1 MNNPSEFDALRR
13 RQAEDA
19 LLLHAAA
26 EIVRQDQEEFFA
38 AQALPAPPAELMAR
52 VDADVY
58 RAIRKGSRK
67 RRTRTALARLGQA
80 AAVLVLISGAALTLG
95 YVSVDAT
102 REKINAF
109 LLENFGTHVVVHT
122 QETEEGTGNAF
133 PVGWNGPVYP
143 AWIPSRFTA
152 VEASSADR
160 SYFLYY
166 TSSDSAEL
174 LIISIWPST
183 VIPFGDSEYM
193 DSIES
198 IAIQDVTADLCY
210 KSDTQSYLLRFTKA
224 NLTIQLVGT
233 VTREEIIRI
242 AENISF

>member
-122 QETEEGTGNAF
+122 QETEEGTGNLF
-133 PVGWNGPVYP
+133 PVGWSSPVYP
-143 AWIPSRFTA
+143 AWIPKRFTT
-152 VEASSADR
+152 VEASSSGR
-160 SYFLYY
+160 SYFLSY
-166 TSSDSAEL
+166 TSPDPFDFL
-174 LIISIWPST
+174 VINIWPSS
-183 VIPFGDSEYM
+183 VSPFWDSENM
-193 DSIES
+193 DESDSIM
-198 IAIQDVTADLCY
+198 IQGISANLCY
-210 KSDTQSYLLRFTKA
+210 RNETNSYLLRFTKSD
-224 NLTIQLVGT
+224 LTIQIVGS
-233 VTREEIIRI
+233 VTREEIIKI